1 MNSDFRSIHKQIITG
16 IAAALLLVFLMTVEP
31 AGAAAI
37 QPGDCT
43 VSVTG
48 GFVECPIVLDQAP
61 AGLSGFEVTVGLEDR
76 EIAEVTG
83 VKFPSWATLNSRSKV
98 PADAVT
104 LKGSDPGNKVRPGDH
119 DVVLAVLTI
128 RGDAPGSSGITVTIN
143 RIEDESGAPYAVEGR
158 SGRVT
163 VTGIQVQDIFTGP
176 GNPMATPTPAP
187 VQSSGTGTPPPA
199 GEPGYYGPGETGQGP
214 ASPAVPVEVTRVPA
228 TPIPGETGEGTG
240 SPAVPVEVTRV
251 PATPTPG
258 ETGEGAGSPA
268 VPVEVTRVPAT
279 PTPGE
284 TGEGAGS
291 PAVPVEVTRVPATP
305 TPGETGE
312 GAGSPAVPVEVTRV
326 PATPTPGET
335 GEGTGSP
342 AVPVEVTRVPTTPTP
357 GETGEGTGSPA
368 VPVEVTRVPA
378 TPTPGETGEGT
389 GSPAVPVEVTVVPAT
404 PTPEPLG
411 MVSLDSDPRGAL
423 VLVDGSPA
431 GTTPLQVSLSPG
443 THTLEVR
450 GEGECRYEGEITV
463 LAGQTLYLPVIVL
476 SAPACATITAGAGP
490 HGSVQPSGE
499 VKVAEGGTASFT
511 FRADPG
517 YRLDNVSLDGDWIGP
532 QPTINFVQVY
542 GTHRV
547 EGVFASIPPPAANF
561 TANETEG
568 RAPLAVNFT
577 DRSTGSVDS
586 LLWDFGDNTTATAP
600 QPTHIYAV
608 PGNFTVSLKA
618 CGAGG
623 CDTCTKA
630 AMIAVLPPEPLKAN
644 FTANA
649 TSGVAPLA
657 VHFSDTS
664 SGNPRSWRWDF
675 GDGAISAD
683 ADPVHVY
690 SWPGVYDV
698 SLTVIGGGA
707 IDRAGKPGFIEV
719 GPPVIGGGI
728 GYIRVHCNVEFSRVY
743 LDNEYKGIIQKGNL
757 SIPVYVTGTPY
768 RTVSVRA
775 DGYLP
780 FSAPITHYPVE
791 NGTVDIVA
799 NLTPYLT
806 ITPGSGGAGGV
817 GSLANLTSARP
828 LQWPD
833 ADRPA

>member
-1 MNSDFRSIHKQIITG
+1 M
-16 IAAALLLVFLMTVEP
+16 
-31 AGAAAI
+31 
-37 QPGDCT
+37 
-43 VSVTG
+43 
-48 GFVECPIVLDQAP
+48 
-61 AGLSGFEVTVGLEDR
+61 
-76 EIAEVTG
+76 
-83 VKFPSWATLNSRSKV
+83 
-98 PADAVT
+98 
-104 LKGSDPGNKVRPGDH
+104 
-119 DVVLAVLTI
+119 
-128 RGDAPGSSGITVTIN
+128 
-143 RIEDESGAPYAVEGR
+143 
-158 SGRVT
+158 
-163 VTGIQVQDIFTGP
+163 
-176 GNPMATPTPAP
+176 
-187 VQSSGTGTPPPA
+187 
-199 GEPGYYGPGETGQGP
+199 
-214 ASPAVPVEVTRVPA
+214 
-228 TPIPGETGEGTG
+228 
-240 SPAVPVEVTRV
+240 
-251 PATPTPG
+251 
-258 ETGEGAGSPA
+258 
-268 VPVEVTRVPAT
+268 
-279 PTPGE
+279 
-284 TGEGAGS
+284 
-291 PAVPVEVTRVPATP
+291 
-305 TPGETGE
+305 
-312 GAGSPAVPVEVTRV
+312 
-326 PATPTPGET
+326 
-335 GEGTGSP
+335 
-342 AVPVEVTRVPTTPTP
+342 
-357 GETGEGTGSPA
+357 
-368 VPVEVTRVPA
+368 
-378 TPTPGETGEGT
+378 
-389 GSPAVPVEVTVVPAT
+389 
-404 PTPEPLG
+404 
-411 MVSLDSDPRGAL
+411 
-423 VLVDGSPA
+423 LVDGSPA

-561 TANETEG
+561 TANATEG

-683 ADPVHVY
+683 ANPVHVY